1 MAITT
6 YRNTLNTGYAST
18 AVILQLESAFDWL
31 GWHGGT
37 VSGICTGVTSY
48 SGWSQVGTSSTDFY
62 DVRPKTSTRTT
73 GIGSTASFYVDR
85 SGGNVN
91 NVEINRGGAG
101 YQDGDSFVLAGEDIG
116 GGNDMTVVV
125 KTDGGSISYGS
136 TNTFYNKGIRQ
147 QYLTLGCFEIASC

>member
-37 VSGICTGVTSY
+37 VSGICTGVDSF
-48 SGWSQVGTSSTDFY
+48 SGWSQVGSSSTDFH

-91 NVEINRGGAG
+91 KVYVNRGGAG

-125 KTDGGSISYGS
+125 KTDGGSTSYG
-136 TNTFYNKGIRQ
+136 
-147 QYLTLGCFEIASC
+147 

>member
-62 DVRPKTSTRTT
+62 DVRPKTSTRTV
-73 GIGSTASFYVDR
+73 GIGSTVSFAVYR
-85 SGGNVN
+85 NAGNVSQ
-91 NVEINRGGAG
+91 VEINRGGA
-101 YQDGDSFVLAGEDIG
+101 DIK
-116 GGNDMTVVV
+116 MEIVSQLQEKILVVV
-125 KTDGGSISYGS
+125 MI
-136 TNTFYNKGIRQ
+136 
-147 QYLTLGCFEIASC
+147 